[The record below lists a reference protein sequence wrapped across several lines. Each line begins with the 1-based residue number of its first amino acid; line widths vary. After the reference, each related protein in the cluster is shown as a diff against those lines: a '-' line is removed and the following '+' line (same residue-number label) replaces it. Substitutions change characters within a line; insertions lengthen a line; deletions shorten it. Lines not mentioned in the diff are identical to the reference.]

1 MDKSVLWEMQLKEA
15 LDRETNLK
23 KLNESLM
30 KAMNDISNQDK
41 GKEIQLLN

>member
-1 MDKSVLWEMQLKEA
+1 MDKSQLLEMQLKEA
-15 LDRETNLK
+15 LDREANLK

-30 KAMNDISNQDK
+30 KAMGDISNHDK

>member
-1 MDKSVLWEMQLKEA
+1 MDKSVLLEMQLREA

-30 KAMNDISNQDK
+30 KAMNDISN
-41 GKEIQLLN
+41 

>member
-1 MDKSVLWEMQLKEA
+1 MLEMQLKEA

-30 KAMNDISNQDK
+30 KAMGDISTHER
-41 GKEIQLLN
+41 GKEISLMNQLHE